1 MCQCAVQSACVSPR
15 LLVVYLFCIH
25 VDLNAIMGGQYSR
38 LFLSKTVFDTMGQ
51 AFVAL
56 LMFYSFRQL
65 ERQIGSK
72 KFGAFVV
79 LMYALSTLL
88 EVAVA
93 TVCFSLQFRVSI
105 ENGPYF
111 LIFSMLPMFYC
122 T

>member
-1 MCQCAVQSACVSPR
+1 MHA
-15 LLVVYLFCIH
+15 
-25 VDLNAIMGGQYSR
+25 DLNAIMGGQYSR
-38 LFLSKTVFDTMGQ
+38 LFLSKNVFDTMGQ

-111 LIFSMLPMFYC
+111 LIFSLLPMFYC